1 MNGDYIP
8 VLSAAQMKLCDCYT
22 IEKLNIPSQT
32 LMERAAASAVDVLIA
47 DRRFDTRRVLILTGG
62 GNNGGDGIA
71 MARLLHGKEI
81 YANVC
86 FVGTVTSDGFP
97 DKVKTS
103 VECMRQ
109 YGLAVAEG
117 VGFISKADLFAS
129 IDTYT
134 CIVDAIFGIG
144 LSRDIKGEIFDVILL
159 VNGCDKPILSVD
171 VPSGID
177 ADSGRICGI
186 AVRADV
192 TVCIQA
198 LKSGLLRFP
207 AVEYAGDIRVCD
219 IGVDLSPVC
228 QKEQMRMLGKEH
240 LPEFFRRGRQSNKGS
255 FGRVLFICGS
265 RGMSGA
271 AYLSTSAALR
281 CGIGLAHVF
290 THEDNRV
297 IIQSQL
303 PEAILTTYNG
313 EACASNLALDPAM
326 TSADVVVIGC
336 GLGKDKCAFALLER
350 VLNFGGEKPLVL
362 DADALNILSE
372 NPQLWLTKRF
382 ADNGRHVTVIT
393 PHPAEF
399 ARLTGISVREI
410 LRDMPYHARK
420 FAKEHGVFVLLKDAH
435 TVIVSPYGEC
445 YINPHGNS
453 GMAKGGS
460 GDVLAGIIGAML
472 ADVAFDTEASDSDV
486 VRRISAAVLLHSLAG
501 EAARAE
507 LGEVSMLPSD
517 VISAIS
523 RVTRDFFDTT
533 TKIEFN

>member
-1 MNGDYIP
+1 MNGYYIP
-8 VLSAAQMKLCDCYT
+8 VLSAEQMKLCDSYT

-47 DRRFDTRRVLILTGG
+47 DSRFDTRRVLILAGG

-71 MARLLHGKEI
+71 MARLLHGKGI

-86 FVGTVTSDGFP
+86 FVGAVTSDGFP

-109 YGLAVAEG
+109 YDLAVVDG
-117 VGFISKADLFAS
+117 VGFISKADIFAS

-144 LSRDIKGEIFDVILL
+144 LSRDIEGEIFDVILL

-207 AVEYAGDIRVCD
+207 AAGSAGDIRVCD

-240 LPEFFRRGRQSNKGS
+240 LPEFFRRGRRSNKGS
-255 FGRVLFICGS
+255 FGRILFICGS

-271 AYLSTSAALR
+271 AYLSTFAALR

-303 PEAILTTYNG
+303 PEAIVTAYGDDRDAAVSSLDSALAGT
-313 EACASNLALDPAM
+313 EAA
-326 TSADVVVIGC
+326 VIGC
-336 GLGKDKCAFALLER
+336 GLGKSRVAAALLER
-350 VLNFGGEKPLVL
+350 ALNIAVDKPLVL
-362 DADALNILSE
+362 DADALNIMADDPL
-372 NPQLWLTKRF
+372 LWESKRF
-382 ADNGRHVTVIT
+382 VDGEGVTVIT
-393 PHPAEF
+393 PHPAELS
-399 ARLTGISVREI
+399 RLTGVSVDDI
-410 LRDMPYHARK
+410 VADLPYHARK
-420 FAKEHGVFVLLKDAH
+420 FAAQRGVTVVLKDAH
-435 TVIVSPYGEC
+435 TVIAAPDGTC
-445 YINPHGNS
+445 FINPHGNS
-453 GMAKGGS
+453 GLAKGGS
-460 GDVLAGIIGAML
+460 GDVLAGIIGGML
-472 ADVAFDTEASDSDV
+472 ANAVFGAESSLSDV
-486 VRRISAAVLLHSLAG
+486 VSYVAAAVLLHSMAG
-501 EAARAE
+501 ELARKD
-507 LGEVSMLPSD
+507 LGEISMLPTD

-523 RVTRDFFDTT
+523 GVTKDFFDTT
-533 TKIEFN
+533 TKIEYM